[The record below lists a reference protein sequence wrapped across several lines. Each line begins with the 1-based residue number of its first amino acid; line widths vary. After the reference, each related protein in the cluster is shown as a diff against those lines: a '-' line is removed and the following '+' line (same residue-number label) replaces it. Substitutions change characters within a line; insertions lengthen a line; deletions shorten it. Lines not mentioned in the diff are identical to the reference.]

1 MRKIGIFDMLVSI
14 GPLLLV
20 LYTDVILVSIQVKE
34 SYLMLCSRNSMTED
48 EWQGLSLGASNQVLK
63 KEVGKINLQQKFQNF
78 KSLGSGLSKSKA
90 PWE

>member
-34 SYLMLCSRNSMTED
+34 SYLMLCSRNSMTEG

-63 KEVGKINLQQKFQNF
+63 KRSGKN
-78 KSLGSGLSKSKA
+78 
-90 PWE
+90 